1 MLIINSTWLYV
12 QVDCRQHLQYV
23 GHLFSLFDGF
33 SLHRLC
39 TTITTSC
46 VYPKVKMT
54 WIGIGKQ
61 INAWDVWSLIG
72 DTLALDAGSSPRRL
86 ILDAWGWIEISA
98 WGYRCL
104 AYCSGH
110 IFSDVLLLWYIHS
123 STFARVLEFAL
134 VLVILHCFPVSCFY
148 LRRRGSFLVFGF
160 FVNWQLLEAQTVSIS
175 DGGRQCPHHNK
186 KSSDRWSEQHF
197 FPPLL
202 IW

>member
-1 MLIINSTWLYV
+1 MDWDWEADKCMECLIA
-12 QVDCRQHLQYV
+12 DRRHPC
-23 GHLFSLFDGF
+23 
-33 SLHRLC
+33 
-39 TTITTSC
+39 
-46 VYPKVKMT
+46 
-54 WIGIGKQ
+54 
-61 INAWDVWSLIG
+61 
-72 DTLALDAGSSPRRL
+72 LDAGSSPRRL

-123 STFARVLEFAL
+123 STFARVLEFVL

-148 LRRRGSFLVFGF
+148 LRRRGSLLVFGF
-160 FVNWQLLEAQTVSIS
+160 FVNWQHLEAQTVSIS

-197 FPPLL
+197 FPLTDL
-202 IW
+202 IVLHKQKESQVQHINLVLWTTS